1 MFLYNPHPSPAHL
14 SLALV
19 ILCVLTEAGGS
30 MFLSILSHCQALM
43 FIILHWMLM
52 REIFFLSYACSLM
65 DPALVYLH
73 FALHCHAVKNDLAKS
88 CREWRLWK
96 SSALCSAICSAL
108 LATNTERG
116 LCCLSV
122 CVALLCFVVAQR
134 DRETPCLHGGHVTL
148 EKHSCSDTV
157 EFHCKWVYI
166 ESSWHDMGLNEMSGG
181 RKKEALGF

>member
-1 MFLYNPHPSPAHL
+1 
-14 SLALV
+14 
-19 ILCVLTEAGGS
+19 
-30 MFLSILSHCQALM
+30 
-43 FIILHWMLM
+43 
-52 REIFFLSYACSLM
+52 M

-116 LCCLSV
+116 LCCLYV
-122 CVALLCFVVAQR
+122 CVALFCFVVAQR

-148 EKHSCSDTV
+148 EKHLCSDTV
-157 EFHCKWVYI
+157 EFRCEWVYI
-166 ESSWHDMGLNEMSGG
+166 ESSWHDMGLNEMSRG
-181 RKKEALGF
+181 RKKEALGCWSDVVECIVPVRGNCTLNGRENLGEYERRMNL